1 MSQAAVTGSDQAAA
15 RYSRTGGQPR
25 SHAAVYPAAVTA
37 VTGQAAMAATAS
49 SSHQDSRKALRI
61 SHKAAVSFSHAHTVT
76 APPP

>member
-25 SHAAVYPAAVTA
+25 SHAVMYPAAVTT

-49 SSHQDSRKALRI
+49 SSHQVSRKALRI
-61 SHKAAVSFSHAHTVT
+61 SHRHAVSFSHAHTVT
-76 APPP
+76 RPPP